1 VPPGPVMKILRR
13 DPTDGSGKRPNSAS
27 QVDNKPKTL
36 EEREEEYR
44 LARERIFGPSSGESG
59 LVDEL
64 GDMAG
69 LKLDDRSKST
79 SGGGH
84 KRQPKK
90 AGSSGR
96 NTPISTQAPTT
107 KTISVEDFDKF
118 KLVPSQV
125 KTSRS
130 PAPATAPTSNASGST
145 GYNRASLSTPPATAR
160 NPGSN
165 SSGAGVLRQPRG
177 PGEGGYG
184 GFSGFGAGSTGQGFG
199 R

>member
-1 VPPGPVMKILRR
+1 MKILRR

>member
-1 VPPGPVMKILRR
+1 MKILRR
-13 DPTDGSGKRPNSAS
+13 DPNEGSGKRPNSAS
-27 QVDNKPKTL
+27 QMENKPKTL

-96 NTPISTQAPTT
+96 NTPIQAPTT

-130 PAPATAPTSNASGST
+130 PAPATAPTGNASGI
-145 GYNRASLSTPPATAR
+145 YNRASLSTPPATAR